1 MKKNDPRRGILIALV
16 CVFTLLLVGELAL
29 VCLFRGESAPEAMTV
44 PSNTVTREQAR
55 GGDFTPGD
63 FTPSAGEG
71 FTPPQGSDR
80 TGGVP
85 FPEGGDRMGDAAFP
99 EHGDR
104 AGDFAFP
111 EQPEDIAAMPASA
124 PSGILGTL
132 RRAWLPI
139 VTLCAAGIGVCL
151 FLLVRLKKK
160 KPEAPH
166 KSDMPELETELENEV
181 RPRKSSAASWVT
193 AIALLLTLALI
204 LSSLPSGSTNGDTVV
219 NTQVLSA
226 QAETTAISTVLSGA
240 GTLSGADGIGAEIPD
255 SVSVESY
262 HVKNGDLVAAGDILA
277 SVSQVQ
283 TASAIAELQSVLE
296 ELDKDLNEQRSKTA
310 DTAVNA
316 SASGRVKAIF
326 VQEGDSVED
335 VMYDRGALMLLSLDG
350 LMAVDI
356 PAGDLK
362 AGDSVTVTLSDGTD
376 QPGRISQILDGTAT
390 VTTADDT
397 APCDD
402 SVSVTDGEGN
412 TLGTGKLYIHSQ
424 LKVTG
429 FSGTVSRVQA
439 ALNRKVTAGTGLITL
454 KDTGPTFE
462 YYRLLARRQE
472 LEEIMLDLTKL
483 SRDGFLRAEQA
494 GQVSGIPEDGDFVPL
509 ASSGEEFTA
518 SNLTDSEPVRL
529 VLLSDVQG
537 GGQGEQK
544 PDGSQDPPAGAVTYA
559 ASVSAVSGSVMILN
573 ITTDPVDLTAMDA
586 QSALAQFPTQPIPYT
601 YNETT
606 PITDSD
612 GNSLMVSDLAE
623 GDVLVITVSMDAG
636 GNISINAIQRVFS
649 SQPEKPTDPSQGG
662 NNQGGSGQL
671 PGGITI
677 PGDIT
682 VPNGVTIPDRNSLSG
697 GFSGIMSG
705 GNTGKSSQEA
715 YDTYSTGTT
724 RVLTITPQEEMTIS
738 IQVDELDIL
747 SLRTGLGAQITL
759 DALEGQSFA
768 GTVTSIAREGE
779 NEGGNTKF
787 AVEVTLPKEDAMLPG
802 MNASVKIVTAVSDP
816 VQTLPASAL
825 VETGGRTCVYLG
837 YDEKKDQLT
846 DLTEV
851 QTGLSDGDR
860 VQILSGLPEGGT
872 VYYRYADTVV
882 YSFTNG

>member
-1 MKKNDPRRGILIALV
+1 MKKIDPRRGILIALV

-29 VCLFRGESAPEAMTV
+29 VCLYAGGSGPEGTAV
-44 PSNTVTREQAR
+44 QPDSVSREQAHGR
-55 GGDFTPGD
+55 DFA
-63 FTPSAGEG
+63 PSDGEG
-71 FTPPQGSDR
+71 FTPPQGGDR
-80 TGGVP
+80 TGNAG
-85 FPEGGDRMGDAAFP
+85 FPENGGQ
-99 EHGDR
+99 
-104 AGDFAFP
+104 AGDFASP
-111 EQPEDIAAMPASA
+111 EQPGDFAAMPASP

-132 RRAWLPI
+132 RGAWIPI
-139 VTLCAAGIGVCL
+139 VIMCVAADAVCL
-151 FLLVRLKKK
+151 ILLVRLKKK
-160 KPEAPH
+160 KQETPP
-166 KSDMPELETELENEV
+166 KSTMPELETEPENDV

-193 AIALLLTLALI
+193 AIAVLLTFALI
-204 LSSLPSGSTNGDTVV
+204 LSSLPSGSSDGETVV

-240 GTLSGADGIGAEIPD
+240 GTLISSDGIGAEIPD
-255 SVSVESY
+255 SVSVSCY
-262 HVKNGDLVAAGDILA
+262 HVKNGDLVEAGDILA
-277 SVSQVQ
+277 SVSQAE
-283 TASAIAELQSVLE
+283 TASAIAQLQSVLE
-296 ELDKDLNEQRSKTA
+296 ELDKDLNEQRGKTA
-310 DTAVNA
+310 DTAVDA

-326 VQEGDSVED
+326 VQAGDSAAD

-362 AGDSVTVTLSDGTD
+362 AGDSVTVTLSDGTA
-376 QPGRISQILDGTAT
+376 QPGRVSQILDGIAT

-402 SVSVTDGEGN
+402 PVSVTDGEGN

-429 FSGTVSRVQA
+429 FSGTVSRVQVT
-439 ALNRKVTAGTGLITL
+439 LNRKVTAGTRLITL

-472 LEEIMLDLTKL
+472 LEEIMLELTKL
-483 SRDGFLRAEQA
+483 NRDGFLRAEQA
-494 GQVSGIPEDGDFVPL
+494 GQVSGIPEGEDYVPL
-509 ASSGEEFTA
+509 AASCEEWTG
-518 SNLTDSEPVRL
+518 SNLTASEPVRL

-537 GGQGEQK
+537 EEPPVNPGD
-544 PDGSQDPPAGAVTYA
+544 PQDPSAGAVTYA
-559 ASVSAVSGSVMILN
+559 ASVSVISGSAMILN
-573 ITTDPVDLTAMDA
+573 ITTEPVDLTAMDA
-586 QSALAQFPTQPIPYT
+586 QSALALLPTQPIPYT
-601 YNETT
+601 HNETT
-606 PITDSD
+606 PITDAD
-612 GNSLMVSDLAE
+612 GNSLMVSDLAA
-623 GDVLVITVSMDAG
+623 GDVLVITVSMDAD
-636 GNISINAIQRVFS
+636 GNISIDAIRRVVS
-649 SQPEKPTDPSQGG
+649 AKPEKPTDPSQGG
-662 NNQGGSGQL
+662 GGQGGSGQL

-677 PGDIT
+677 PD
-682 VPNGVTIPDRNSLSG
+682 GVAIPDRNSPAG

-705 GNTGKSSQEA
+705 GSTGKSSQEV

-747 SLRTGLGAQITL
+747 SLRTGLGAQVTL

-779 NEGGNTKF
+779 NAGGNTKF
-787 AVEVTLPKEDAMLPG
+787 AVEVTLPKEESMLPG

-816 VQTLPASAL
+816 VQTLPANAL

-860 VQILSGLPEGGT
+860 VQILSGLPEGCT

>member
-1 MKKNDPRRGILIALV
+1 MKKIDPRRGILIALV

-29 VCLFRGESAPEAMTV
+29 VCLYTGESSQGAMAV
-44 PSNTVTREQAR
+44 PTDTVTREQAR
-55 GGDFTPGD
+55 GRDFA
-63 FTPSAGEG
+63 PSDAEG
-71 FTPPQGSDR
+71 FTPPQGGDR
-80 TGGVP
+80 TG
-85 FPEGGDRMGDAAFP
+85 
-99 EHGDR
+99 
-104 AGDFAFP
+104 DFAPP
-111 EQPEDIAAMPASA
+111 ERPEDFSPMTESTQG
-124 PSGILGTL
+124 GIPGTL
-132 RRAWLPI
+132 RGAWLPV
-139 VTLCAAGIGVCL
+139 VTLCVAADAVCL
-151 FLLVRLKKK
+151 ILLVRLKKK
-160 KPEAPH
+160 KPDTRP
-166 KSDMPELETELENEV
+166 KSTMPELETEDDV
-181 RPRKSSAASWVT
+181 RPRKSRAASWVT
-193 AIALLLTLALI
+193 AVAVLLTLALI
-204 LSSLPSGSTNGDTVV
+204 LSSLPSGSTDGDTVV

-226 QAETTAISTVLSGA
+226 QAETAAISTVLSGA
-240 GTLSGADGIGAEIPD
+240 GTLTSSDGTGAEIPN
-255 SVSVESY
+255 SVSVSCY
-262 HVKNGDLVAAGDILA
+262 HAKNGDLVETGDILA
-277 SVSQVQ
+277 SVSQAE

-296 ELDKDLNEQRSKTA
+296 ELNKDLNEQRSKTA

-326 VQEGDSVED
+326 VQEGDSAAD

-362 AGDSVTVTLSDGTD
+362 AGDSVTVTLSDGTT

-402 SVSVTDGEGN
+402 PVSVADSEGK

-429 FSGTVSRVQA
+429 FSGTVYRVQVT
-439 ALNRKVTAGTGLITL
+439 LNRKVTAGTRLITL

-472 LEEIMLDLTKL
+472 LEEIMLELTKL

-509 ASSGEEFTA
+509 ASSGEELTGSSLTA
-518 SNLTDSEPVRL
+518 SEPVRL

-537 GGQGEQK
+537 GGQEGEQ
-544 PDGSQDPPAGAVTYA
+544 PPVNPSEPQEPPAGAVTYA
-559 ASVSAVSGSVMILN
+559 ASVSAISGSAMILN
-573 ITTDPVDLTAMDA
+573 ITTQPVDLTDMDA
-586 QSALAQFPTQPIPYT
+586 QSALAMFPTQAISYT
-601 YNETT
+601 HDGVT
-606 PITDSD
+606 PITDTD
-612 GNSLMVSDLAE
+612 GSSLTASDLAA
-623 GDVLVITVSMDAG
+623 GDVLVITVSGDTG
-636 GNISINAIQRVFS
+636 GNFSIGSIRRVFS
-649 SQPEKPTDPSQGG
+649 AQSEKPTDPSQGG
-662 NNQGGSGQL
+662 DNQGGSGKLPDGTTIPGGISL
-671 PGGITI
+671 PGGF
-677 PGDIT
+677 G
-682 VPNGVTIPDRNSLSG
+682 GSG
-697 GFSGIMSG
+697 TG
-705 GNTGKSSQEA
+705 GSGKSSQKS

-768 GTVTSIAREGE
+768 GIVTSIAREGE
-779 NEGGNTKF
+779 NAGGNTKF
-787 AVEVTLPKEDAMLPG
+787 AVEVTLPKEDSMLPG

-851 QTGLSDGDR
+851 QTGLSDGER

>member
-1 MKKNDPRRGILIALV
+1 MKKIDPRRGILIALV

-29 VCLFRGESAPEAMTV
+29 VCLYTGESSQGVMAAPADTV
-44 PSNTVTREQAR
+44 SREQAR
-55 GGDFTPGD
+55 GRDFA
-63 FTPSAGEG
+63 PSDAEG
-71 FTPPQGSDR
+71 FTPPQGGDR
-80 TGGVP
+80 TG
-85 FPEGGDRMGDAAFP
+85 
-99 EHGDR
+99 
-104 AGDFAFP
+104 DFAPP
-111 EQPEDIAAMPASA
+111 ERPEDFSPMTESTQD
-124 PSGILGTL
+124 GIPGTL
-132 RRAWLPI
+132 RGAWLPVVI
-139 VTLCAAGIGVCL
+139 LCVAADAVCL
-151 FLLVRLKKK
+151 ILLVRLKKK
-160 KPEAPH
+160 KPDTRP
-166 KSDMPELETELENEV
+166 KSTMPELETEDDV
-181 RPRKSSAASWVT
+181 RPRKSRAASWVT
-193 AIALLLTLALI
+193 AVAVLLTLALI
-204 LSSLPSGSTNGDTVV
+204 LSSLPSGSTDGDTMV

-226 QAETTAISTVLSGA
+226 QAETAAISTVLSGA
-240 GTLSGADGIGAEIPD
+240 GTLTSSDGTGAEIPN
-255 SVSVESY
+255 SVSVSCY
-262 HVKNGDLVAAGDILA
+262 HAKNGDLVETGDILA
-277 SVSQVQ
+277 SVSQAE

-296 ELDKDLNEQRSKTA
+296 ELDKDLNEQRGKTA
-310 DTAVNA
+310 DTAVTA

-326 VQEGDSVED
+326 VQEGDSAAD

-362 AGDSVTVTLSDGTD
+362 AGDSVTVTLSDGTT

-402 SVSVTDGEGN
+402 PVSVADSEGK

-429 FSGTVSRVQA
+429 FSGTVSRVQVT
-439 ALNRKVTAGTGLITL
+439 LNRKVTAGTRLITL

-472 LEEIMLDLTKL
+472 LEEIMLELTKL

-494 GQVSGIPEDGDFVPL
+494 GRVSGIPEDGDFVPL
-509 ASSGEEFTA
+509 ASSGEELTGSSLTA
-518 SNLTDSEPVRL
+518 SEPVRL

-537 GGQGEQK
+537 GGQEGEQ
-544 PDGSQDPPAGAVTYA
+544 PPVNPGGSQDPPVGTVTYA
-559 ASVSAVSGSVMILN
+559 ASVSAISGSAMILN
-573 ITTDPVDLTAMDA
+573 ITTQPVDLTDMDA
-586 QSALAQFPTQPIPYT
+586 QSALAMFPTQAISYT
-601 YNETT
+601 HDGVT
-606 PITDSD
+606 PITDTD
-612 GNSLMVSDLAE
+612 GSSLTASDLAA
-623 GDVLVITVSMDAG
+623 GDVLVITVSGDAG
-636 GNISINAIQRVFS
+636 GNFSIGSIRRVFS
-649 SQPEKPTDPSQGG
+649 AQSEKPDGPSQGRG
-662 NNQGGSGQL
+662 GQGGSGQGS
-671 PGGITI
+671 GGITI
-677 PGDIT
+677 PGGI
-682 VPNGVTIPDRNSLSG
+682 SLPG
-697 GFSGIMSG
+697 GFGGSGTG
-705 GNTGKSSQEA
+705 GSGKSSQKS

-747 SLRTGLGAQITL
+747 SLRVGLGAQITL

-768 GTVTSIAREGE
+768 GIVTSIAREGE
-779 NEGGNTKF
+779 NAGGNTKF
-787 AVEVTLPKEDAMLPG
+787 AVEVTLPKEDSMLPG

-851 QTGLSDGDR
+851 QTGLSDGER

>member
-1 MKKNDPRRGILIALV
+1 MKKIDPRRGILIALV

-29 VCLFRGESAPEAMTV
+29 VCLYTGESSQGAMAAPADTV
-44 PSNTVTREQAR
+44 SREQAR
-55 GGDFTPGD
+55 RRDFA
-63 FTPSAGEG
+63 PSDAEG
-71 FTPPQGSDR
+71 FTPPQGGDR
-80 TGGVP
+80 TG
-85 FPEGGDRMGDAAFP
+85 
-99 EHGDR
+99 
-104 AGDFAFP
+104 DFAPP
-111 EQPEDIAAMPASA
+111 ERPEDFPPMTESTQD
-124 PSGILGTL
+124 GIPGTL
-132 RRAWLPI
+132 RGAWLPV
-139 VTLCAAGIGVCL
+139 VTLCVAADAVCL
-151 FLLVRLKKK
+151 ILLVRLKKK
-160 KPEAPH
+160 KPDTRP
-166 KSDMPELETELENEV
+166 KSTMPELETEDDV
-181 RPRKSSAASWVT
+181 RPRKSRAASWVT
-193 AIALLLTLALI
+193 AVAVLLTLALI
-204 LSSLPSGSTNGDTVV
+204 LSSLPSGSTDGDTVV

-226 QAETTAISTVLSGA
+226 QAETAAISTVLSGA
-240 GTLSGADGIGAEIPD
+240 GTLTSSDGTGAEIPN
-255 SVSVESY
+255 SVSVSCY
-262 HVKNGDLVAAGDILA
+262 HTKNGDLVETGDILA
-277 SVSQVQ
+277 SVSQAE

-296 ELDKDLNEQRSKTA
+296 ELDKDLNEQRGKTA
-310 DTAVNA
+310 DTAVTA

-326 VQEGDSVED
+326 VQEGDSAAD

-376 QPGRISQILDGTAT
+376 QPGRVSQILDGTAT

-402 SVSVTDGEGN
+402 PVSVADSEGK

-429 FSGTVSRVQA
+429 FSGTVSRVQVT
-439 ALNRKVTAGTGLITL
+439 LNRKVTAGTRLITL

-472 LEEIMLDLTKL
+472 LEEIMLELTKL

-509 ASSGEEFTA
+509 ASSGEELTGSSLTA
-518 SNLTDSEPVRL
+518 SEPVRL

-537 GGQGEQK
+537 GGQEGEQ
-544 PDGSQDPPAGAVTYA
+544 PPVNPGGAQDPPVGTVTYA
-559 ASVSAVSGSVMILN
+559 ASVSAISGSAMILN
-573 ITTDPVDLTAMDA
+573 ITTQPVDLTDMDA
-586 QSALAQFPTQPIPYT
+586 QSALAMFPTQAISYT
-601 YNETT
+601 HDGVT
-606 PITDSD
+606 PITDTD
-612 GNSLMVSDLAE
+612 GSSLTASDLAA
-623 GDVLVITVSMDAG
+623 GDVLVITVSGDAG
-636 GNISINAIQRVFS
+636 GNFSIGSIRRVFS
-649 SQPEKPTDPSQGG
+649 AQSEKPDGPSQGG
-662 NNQGGSGQL
+662 GGQGGSGQGS
-671 PGGITI
+671 GGITI
-677 PGDIT
+677 PGGI
-682 VPNGVTIPDRNSLSG
+682 SLPG
-697 GFSGIMSG
+697 GS
-705 GNTGKSSQEA
+705 GKSSQKS

-747 SLRTGLGAQITL
+747 SLRVGLGAQITL

-768 GTVTSIAREGE
+768 GIVTSIAREGE
-779 NEGGNTKF
+779 NAGGNTKF
-787 AVEVTLPKEDAMLPG
+787 AVEVTLPKEDSMLPG

-851 QTGLSDGDR
+851 QTGLSDGER

-882 YSFTNG
+882 YSFANG

>member
-1 MKKNDPRRGILIALV
+1 MKKIDPRRGILIALV

-29 VCLFRGESAPEAMTV
+29 VCLYTGESSQGAMAAPADTV
-44 PSNTVTREQAR
+44 SREQAR
-55 GGDFTPGD
+55 GRDFA
-63 FTPSAGEG
+63 PSDAEG
-71 FTPPQGSDR
+71 FTPPQGGDR
-80 TGGVP
+80 TG
-85 FPEGGDRMGDAAFP
+85 
-99 EHGDR
+99 
-104 AGDFAFP
+104 DFAPP
-111 EQPEDIAAMPASA
+111 ERPEDFPPMTESTQD
-124 PSGILGTL
+124 GIPGTL
-132 RRAWLPI
+132 RGAWLPV
-139 VTLCAAGIGVCL
+139 VTLCVAADAVCL
-151 FLLVRLKKK
+151 ILLVRLKKK
-160 KPEAPH
+160 KPDTRP
-166 KSDMPELETELENEV
+166 KSTMPELETEDDV
-181 RPRKSSAASWVT
+181 RPRKSRAASWVT
-193 AIALLLTLALI
+193 AVAVLLTLALI
-204 LSSLPSGSTNGDTVV
+204 LSSLPSGSTDGDTVV

-226 QAETTAISTVLSGA
+226 QAETAAISTVLSGA
-240 GTLSGADGIGAEIPD
+240 GTLTSSDGTGAEIPN
-255 SVSVESY
+255 SVSVSCY
-262 HVKNGDLVAAGDILA
+262 HTKNGDLVETGDILA
-277 SVSQVQ
+277 SVSQAE

-296 ELDKDLNEQRSKTA
+296 ELDKDLNEQRGKTA
-310 DTAVNA
+310 DTAVTA

-326 VQEGDSVED
+326 VQEGDSAAD

-376 QPGRISQILDGTAT
+376 QPGRVSQILDGTAT

-402 SVSVTDGEGN
+402 PVSVADSEGK

-429 FSGTVSRVQA
+429 FSGTVSRVQVT
-439 ALNRKVTAGTGLITL
+439 LNRKVTAGTRLITL

-472 LEEIMLDLTKL
+472 LEEIMLELTKL

-509 ASSGEEFTA
+509 ASSGEELTGSSLTA
-518 SNLTDSEPVRL
+518 SEPVRL

-537 GGQGEQK
+537 GGQEGEQ
-544 PDGSQDPPAGAVTYA
+544 PPVNPGGAQDPPVGTVTYA
-559 ASVSAVSGSVMILN
+559 ASVSAISGSAMILN
-573 ITTDPVDLTAMDA
+573 ITTQPVDLTDMDA
-586 QSALAQFPTQPIPYT
+586 QSALAMFPTQAISYT
-601 YNETT
+601 HDGVT
-606 PITDSD
+606 PITDTD
-612 GNSLMVSDLAE
+612 GSSLTASDLAA
-623 GDVLVITVSMDAG
+623 GDVLVITVSGDAG
-636 GNISINAIQRVFS
+636 GNFSIGSIRRVFS
-649 SQPEKPTDPSQGG
+649 AQSEKPDGPSQGG
-662 NNQGGSGQL
+662 GGQGGSGQGS
-671 PGGITI
+671 GGITI
-677 PGDIT
+677 PGGI
-682 VPNGVTIPDRNSLSG
+682 SLPG
-697 GFSGIMSG
+697 GS
-705 GNTGKSSQEA
+705 GKSSQKS

-747 SLRTGLGAQITL
+747 SLRVGLGAQITL

-768 GTVTSIAREGE
+768 GIVTSIAREGE
-779 NEGGNTKF
+779 NAGGNTKF
-787 AVEVTLPKEDAMLPG
+787 AVEVTLPKEDSMLPG

-851 QTGLSDGDR
+851 QTGLSDGER

-882 YSFTNG
+882 YSFANG

>member
-1 MKKNDPRRGILIALV
+1 MKKIDPRRGILIALI

-29 VCLFRGESAPEAMTV
+29 VCLYTGESSQGAMAAPADTV
-44 PSNTVTREQAR
+44 SREQAR
-55 GGDFTPGD
+55 GRDFE
-63 FTPSAGEG
+63 PSDAEG
-71 FTPPQGSDR
+71 FTPPQGGDR
-80 TGGVP
+80 TG
-85 FPEGGDRMGDAAFP
+85 
-99 EHGDR
+99 
-104 AGDFAFP
+104 DFAPP
-111 EQPEDIAAMPASA
+111 ERPEDFSPMTESTQD
-124 PSGILGTL
+124 GIPGTL
-132 RRAWLPI
+132 RGAWLPV
-139 VTLCAAGIGVCL
+139 VTLCVAADAVCL
-151 FLLVRLKKK
+151 ILLVRLKKK
-160 KPEAPH
+160 KPDTRP
-166 KSDMPELETELENEV
+166 KSTMPELETEDDV
-181 RPRKSSAASWVT
+181 RPRKSRAASWVT
-193 AIALLLTLALI
+193 AVAVLLTLALI
-204 LSSLPSGSTNGDTVV
+204 LSSLPSGSTDGDTVV

-226 QAETTAISTVLSGA
+226 QAETAAISTVLSGA
-240 GTLSGADGIGAEIPD
+240 GTLTSSDGTGAEIPN
-255 SVSVESY
+255 SVSVSCY
-262 HVKNGDLVAAGDILA
+262 HAKNGDLVETGDILA
-277 SVSQVQ
+277 SVSQAE

-296 ELDKDLNEQRSKTA
+296 ELDKDLNEQRGKTA
-310 DTAVNA
+310 DTAVTA

-326 VQEGDSVED
+326 VQEGDSAAD

-362 AGDSVTVTLSDGTD
+362 AGDSVTVTLSDGTT

-402 SVSVTDGEGN
+402 PASVADSEGK

-429 FSGTVSRVQA
+429 FSGTVSRVQVT
-439 ALNRKVTAGTGLITL
+439 LNRKVTAGTRLITL

-483 SRDGFLRAEQA
+483 NQDGFLRAEQA

-509 ASSGEEFTA
+509 ASSGEELTGSSLTA
-518 SNLTDSEPVRL
+518 SEPVRL

-537 GGQGEQK
+537 GGQEGEQ
-544 PDGSQDPPAGAVTYA
+544 PPVNPGGSQDPPVGTVTYA
-559 ASVSAVSGSVMILN
+559 ASVSAISGSAMILN
-573 ITTDPVDLTAMDA
+573 ITTQPVDLTDMDA
-586 QSALAQFPTQPIPYT
+586 QSALAMFPTQAISYT
-601 YNETT
+601 HDGTT
-606 PITDSD
+606 PITDTD
-612 GNSLMVSDLAE
+612 GSSLTASDLAA
-623 GDVLVITVSMDAG
+623 GDVLVITVSGDAG
-636 GNISINAIQRVFS
+636 GNFSIGSIRRVFS
-649 SQPEKPTDPSQGG
+649 AQSEKPDGPSQGG
-662 NNQGGSGQL
+662 EGQGGSGQGS
-671 PGGITI
+671 GGITI
-677 PGDIT
+677 PGGI
-682 VPNGVTIPDRNSLSG
+682 SLPG
-697 GFSGIMSG
+697 GFGGSGTG
-705 GNTGKSSQEA
+705 GSGKSSQKS

-768 GTVTSIAREGE
+768 GIVTSIAREGE
-779 NEGGNTKF
+779 NAGGNTKF
-787 AVEVTLPKEDAMLPG
+787 AVEVTLPKEDSMLPG

-851 QTGLSDGDR
+851 QTGLSDGER

>member
-29 VCLFRGESAPEAMTV
+29 VCLYTGESSQGAMTV
-44 PSNTVTREQAR
+44 SADAVTREQAR
-55 GGDFTPGD
+55 GGD
-63 FTPSAGEG
+63 
-71 FTPPQGSDR
+71 
-80 TGGVP
+80 
-85 FPEGGDRMGDAAFP
+85 
-99 EHGDR
+99 R
-104 AGDFAFP
+104 AGDFGFP
-111 EQPEDIAAMPASA
+111 EQPEDFSPMTESTQ
-124 PSGILGTL
+124 SGILGTL

-139 VTLCAAGIGVCL
+139 VLVCVAADAVCL
-151 FLLVRLKKK
+151 ILLARLKKK
-160 KPEAPH
+160 KPEAPP
-166 KSDMPELETELENEV
+166 KSTMPELETEPENDL
-181 RPRKSSAASWVT
+181 RPRKNSAASWVT
-193 AIALLLTLALI
+193 AVAVLLTFALI
-204 LSSLPSGSTNGDTVV
+204 LSSLPSGSTDGETVV

-240 GTLSGADGIGAEIPD
+240 GTLTSADGIGAEIPD
-255 SVSVESY
+255 SVSVSCY
-262 HVKNGDLVAAGDILA
+262 HVKNGSIVEAGDILA
-277 SVSQVQ
+277 SVSQAE

-296 ELDKDLNEQRSKTA
+296 ELDKDLNEQRGKTA
-310 DTAVNA
+310 DTAVTA

-326 VQEGDSVED
+326 VQEGDSAAD

-362 AGDSVTVTLSDGTD
+362 AGDSVTVTLSDGTE
-376 QPGRISQILDGTAT
+376 QAGRVSQILDGTAT

-402 SVSVTDGEGN
+402 PVSVTDGEGN

-429 FSGTVSRVQA
+429 FSGTVSRVQV
-439 ALNRKVTAGTGLITL
+439 ALNRKVTAGTSLITL

-462 YYRLLARRQE
+462 YYRLLARRQK

-494 GQVSGIPEDGDFVPL
+494 GQVSGIPENGDFVPL
-509 ASSGEEFTA
+509 ASSGEEMTA
-518 SNLTDSEPVRL
+518 SNLTASEPVRL

-537 GGQGEQK
+537 GGQEREQPPVN
-544 PDGSQDPPAGAVTYA
+544 PDGPQEPPAGAVTYA
-559 ASVSAVSGSVMILN
+559 ASVSAISGSAMILN
-573 ITTDPVDLTAMDA
+573 ITSEPVDLTVMDA
-586 QSALAQFPTQPIPYT
+586 QSALAQLPTQAISYT
-601 YNETT
+601 HDGVT
-606 PITDSD
+606 PITDTD
-612 GNSLMVSDLAE
+612 GSSLTASDLAA

-662 NNQGGSGQL
+662 GSQGGSGQL

-677 PGDIT
+677 PGGI
-682 VPNGVTIPDRNSLSG
+682 SLPG
-697 GFSGIMSG
+697 GLGGSMSG
-705 GNTGKSSQEA
+705 GSSGKSSQKS

-724 RVLTITPQEEMTIS
+724 RVLTITPQEEITIS

-779 NEGGNTKF
+779 NAGGNTKF
-787 AVEVTLPKEDAMLPG
+787 AVEVTLPKEDSMLPG

-825 VETGGRTCVYLG
+825 VEVGGRTCVYLG
-837 YDEKKDQLT
+837 YDGKKDQLT

-882 YSFTNG
+882 YSFTKG

>member
-1 MKKNDPRRGILIALV
+1 MKKIDPRRGILIALV

-29 VCLFRGESAPEAMTV
+29 VCLYTGESSQGAMAAPADTV
-44 PSNTVTREQAR
+44 SREQAR
-55 GGDFTPGD
+55 GRDFA
-63 FTPSAGEG
+63 PSDAEG
-71 FTPPQGSDR
+71 FTPPQGGDR
-80 TGGVP
+80 TG
-85 FPEGGDRMGDAAFP
+85 
-99 EHGDR
+99 
-104 AGDFAFP
+104 DFAPP
-111 EQPEDIAAMPASA
+111 ERPEDFSPMTESTQD
-124 PSGILGTL
+124 GIPGTL
-132 RRAWLPI
+132 RGAWLPV
-139 VTLCAAGIGVCL
+139 VTLCVAADAVCL
-151 FLLVRLKKK
+151 ILLIRLKKK
-160 KPEAPH
+160 KPDTRP
-166 KSDMPELETELENEV
+166 KSTMPELETEDDV
-181 RPRKSSAASWVT
+181 RPRKSRAASWVT
-193 AIALLLTLALI
+193 AVAVLLTLALI
-204 LSSLPSGSTNGDTVV
+204 LSSLPSGSTDGDTVV

-226 QAETTAISTVLSGA
+226 QAETAAISTVLSGA
-240 GTLSGADGIGAEIPD
+240 GTLTSSDGTGAEIPN
-255 SVSVESY
+255 SVSVSCY
-262 HVKNGDLVAAGDILA
+262 HVKNGDLVETGDILA
-277 SVSQVQ
+277 SVSQAE

-296 ELDKDLNEQRSKTA
+296 ELDKDLNEQRGKTA
-310 DTAVNA
+310 DTAVTA

-326 VQEGDSVED
+326 VQEGDSAAD

-362 AGDSVTVTLSDGTD
+362 AGDSVTVTLSDGTT

-402 SVSVTDGEGN
+402 PVSVADSEGK

-429 FSGTVSRVQA
+429 FSGTVSRVQVT
-439 ALNRKVTAGTGLITL
+439 LNRKVTAGTRLITL

-472 LEEIMLDLTKL
+472 LEEIMLELTKL

-509 ASSGEEFTA
+509 ASSGEELTGSSLTA
-518 SNLTDSEPVRL
+518 SEPVRL

-537 GGQGEQK
+537 GGQEGEQ
-544 PDGSQDPPAGAVTYA
+544 PPVNPSEPQEPPAGAVTYA
-559 ASVSAVSGSVMILN
+559 ASVSAISGSAMILN
-573 ITTDPVDLTAMDA
+573 ITTQPVDLTDMDA
-586 QSALAQFPTQPIPYT
+586 QSALAMFPTQAISYT
-601 YNETT
+601 HDGVT
-606 PITDSD
+606 PITDTD
-612 GNSLMVSDLAE
+612 GSSLTASDLAA
-623 GDVLVITVSMDAG
+623 GDVLVITVSGDTG
-636 GNISINAIQRVFS
+636 GNFSIGSIRRVFS
-649 SQPEKPTDPSQGG
+649 AQSEKPDGPSQGG
-662 NNQGGSGQL
+662 GGQGGSGQ
-671 PGGITI
+671 GSSGITI
-677 PGDIT
+677 PGGI
-682 VPNGVTIPDRNSLSG
+682 SLPG
-697 GFSGIMSG
+697 GFGGSGTG
-705 GNTGKSSQEA
+705 GSGKSSQKS

-747 SLRTGLGAQITL
+747 SLRVGLGAQITL

-787 AVEVTLPKEDAMLPG
+787 AVEITLPKEESMLPG

-851 QTGLSDGDR
+851 QTGLSDGER

>member
-1 MKKNDPRRGILIALV
+1 MKKIDPRRGILIALV

-29 VCLFRGESAPEAMTV
+29 VCLYTGESSQGAMAAPADTV
-44 PSNTVTREQAR
+44 SREQAR
-55 GGDFTPGD
+55 GRDFA
-63 FTPSAGEG
+63 PSDAEG
-71 FTPPQGSDR
+71 FTPPQGGDR
-80 TGGVP
+80 TG
-85 FPEGGDRMGDAAFP
+85 
-99 EHGDR
+99 
-104 AGDFAFP
+104 DFAPP
-111 EQPEDIAAMPASA
+111 ERPEDFSPMTESTQD
-124 PSGILGTL
+124 GIPGTL
-132 RRAWLPI
+132 WGAWLPV
-139 VTLCAAGIGVCL
+139 VTLCVAADAVCL
-151 FLLVRLKKK
+151 ILLVRLKKK
-160 KPEAPH
+160 KPDTRP
-166 KSDMPELETELENEV
+166 KSTMPELETEDDV
-181 RPRKSSAASWVT
+181 RPRKSRAASWVT
-193 AIALLLTLALI
+193 AVAVLLTLALI
-204 LSSLPSGSTNGDTVV
+204 LSSLPSGSTDGDTVV

-226 QAETTAISTVLSGA
+226 QAETAAISTVLSGA
-240 GTLSGADGIGAEIPD
+240 GTLTSSDGTGAEIPN
-255 SVSVESY
+255 SVSVSCY
-262 HVKNGDLVAAGDILA
+262 HAKNGDLVETGDILA
-277 SVSQVQ
+277 SVSQAE

-296 ELDKDLNEQRSKTA
+296 ELDKDLNEQRGKTA
-310 DTAVNA
+310 DTAVTA

-326 VQEGDSVED
+326 VQEGDSAAD

-362 AGDSVTVTLSDGTD
+362 AGDSVTVTLSDGTT

-402 SVSVTDGEGN
+402 PVSVADSEGK

-429 FSGTVSRVQA
+429 FSGTVSRVQVT
-439 ALNRKVTAGTGLITL
+439 LNRKVTAGTRLITL

-472 LEEIMLDLTKL
+472 LEEIMLELTKL

-509 ASSGEEFTA
+509 ASSGEELTGSSLTA
-518 SNLTDSEPVRL
+518 SEPVHL

-537 GGQGEQK
+537 GGQEGEQ
-544 PDGSQDPPAGAVTYA
+544 PPVNPGGSQDPPVGTVTYA
-559 ASVSAVSGSVMILN
+559 ASVSAISGSAMILN
-573 ITTDPVDLTAMDA
+573 ITTQPVDLTDMDA
-586 QSALAQFPTQPIPYT
+586 QSALAMFPTQAISYT
-601 YNETT
+601 HDGST
-606 PITDSD
+606 PITDTD
-612 GNSLMVSDLAE
+612 GSSLTASDLAA
-623 GDVLVITVSMDAG
+623 GDVLVITVSGDTG
-636 GNISINAIQRVFS
+636 GNFSIGSIRRVFS
-649 SQPEKPTDPSQGG
+649 AQSEKPDGPSQGG
-662 NNQGGSGQL
+662 GGQGGSGQGS
-671 PGGITI
+671 GGITI
-677 PGDIT
+677 PGGI
-682 VPNGVTIPDRNSLSG
+682 SLPG
-697 GFSGIMSG
+697 GFGGSGTG
-705 GNTGKSSQEA
+705 GSGKSSQKS

-747 SLRTGLGAQITL
+747 SLRVGLGAQITL

-779 NEGGNTKF
+779 NAGGNTKF
-787 AVEVTLPKEDAMLPG
+787 AVEITLPREEAMLPG

-816 VQTLPASAL
+816 VPTLPASAL
-825 VETGGRTCVYLG
+825 VEDGGHTFVYLG
-837 YDEKKDQLT
+837 YDEKKDTLT
-846 DLTEV
+846 DLTEIE
-851 QTGLSDGDR
+851 TGLSDGDR

>member
-1 MKKNDPRRGILIALV
+1 MKKIDPRRGILIALV
-16 CVFTLLLVGELAL
+16 CVFPLLLVGELAL
-29 VCLFRGESAPEAMTV
+29 VCLYTGESSQGAMVAPADTV
-44 PSNTVTREQAR
+44 SREQAR
-55 GGDFTPGD
+55 GRDFA
-63 FTPSAGEG
+63 PSDAEG
-71 FTPPQGSDR
+71 FTPPQGGDR
-80 TGGVP
+80 TG
-85 FPEGGDRMGDAAFP
+85 
-99 EHGDR
+99 
-104 AGDFAFP
+104 DFAPP
-111 EQPEDIAAMPASA
+111 ERPEDFSPMTESTQD
-124 PSGILGTL
+124 GIPGTL
-132 RRAWLPI
+132 RGAWLPV
-139 VTLCAAGIGVCL
+139 VTLCVAADAVCL
-151 FLLVRLKKK
+151 ILLVRLKKK
-160 KPEAPH
+160 KPDTRP
-166 KSDMPELETELENEV
+166 KSTMPELETEDDV
-181 RPRKSSAASWVT
+181 RPRKSRAASWVT
-193 AIALLLTLALI
+193 AVAVLLTLALI
-204 LSSLPSGSTNGDTVV
+204 LSSLPSGSTDGDTVV

-226 QAETTAISTVLSGA
+226 QAETAAISTVLSGA
-240 GTLSGADGIGAEIPD
+240 GTLTSSDGTGAEIPN
-255 SVSVESY
+255 SVSVSCY
-262 HVKNGDLVAAGDILA
+262 HAKNGDLVETGDILA
-277 SVSQVQ
+277 SVSQAE

-296 ELDKDLNEQRSKTA
+296 ELDKDLNEQRGKTA
-310 DTAVNA
+310 DTAVTA

-326 VQEGDSVED
+326 VQEGDSAAD

-362 AGDSVTVTLSDGTD
+362 AGDSVTVTLSDGTT

-402 SVSVTDGEGN
+402 PVSVADSEGK

-429 FSGTVSRVQA
+429 FSGTVSRVQVT
-439 ALNRKVTAGTGLITL
+439 LNRKVTAGTRLITL

-472 LEEIMLDLTKL
+472 LEEIMLELTKL

-509 ASSGEEFTA
+509 ASSGEELTGSSLTA
-518 SNLTDSEPVRL
+518 SEPVRL

-537 GGQGEQK
+537 GGQEGEQ
-544 PDGSQDPPAGAVTYA
+544 PPVNPGGSQDPPVGTVTYA
-559 ASVSAVSGSVMILN
+559 ASVSAISGSAMILN
-573 ITTDPVDLTAMDA
+573 ITTQPVDLTDMDA
-586 QSALAQFPTQPIPYT
+586 QSALAMFPTQAISYT
-601 YNETT
+601 HDGVT
-606 PITDSD
+606 PITDTD
-612 GNSLMVSDLAE
+612 GSSLTASDLAA
-623 GDVLVITVSMDAG
+623 GDVLVITVSGDAG
-636 GNISINAIQRVFS
+636 GNFSIGSIRRVFS
-649 SQPEKPTDPSQGG
+649 AQPEKPDGPSQGG
-662 NNQGGSGQL
+662 GGQGGSGQGS
-671 PGGITI
+671 GGITI
-677 PGDIT
+677 PGGI
-682 VPNGVTIPDRNSLSG
+682 SLPG
-697 GFSGIMSG
+697 GFGGSGTG
-705 GNTGKSSQEA
+705 GSGKSSQKS

-779 NEGGNTKF
+779 NAGGNTKF
-787 AVEVTLPKEDAMLPG
+787 AVEITLPKEESMLPG

-851 QTGLSDGDR
+851 QTGLSDGER

>member
-1 MKKNDPRRGILIALV
+1 MKKIDPRRGILIALV

-29 VCLFRGESAPEAMTV
+29 VCLYTGESSQGVMAAPADTV
-44 PSNTVTREQAR
+44 SREQAR
-55 GGDFTPGD
+55 GRDFA
-63 FTPSAGEG
+63 PSDAEG
-71 FTPPQGSDR
+71 FTPPQGGDR
-80 TGGVP
+80 TG
-85 FPEGGDRMGDAAFP
+85 
-99 EHGDR
+99 
-104 AGDFAFP
+104 DFAPP
-111 EQPEDIAAMPASA
+111 ERPEDFSPMTESTQD
-124 PSGILGTL
+124 GIPGTL
-132 RRAWLPI
+132 RGAWLPV
-139 VTLCAAGIGVCL
+139 VTLCVAADAVCL
-151 FLLVRLKKK
+151 ILLVRLKKK
-160 KPEAPH
+160 KPDTRP
-166 KSDMPELETELENEV
+166 KSTMPELETEDDV
-181 RPRKSSAASWVT
+181 RPRKSRAASWVT
-193 AIALLLTLALI
+193 AVAVLLTLALI
-204 LSSLPSGSTNGDTVV
+204 LSSLPSGSTDGDTVV

-226 QAETTAISTVLSGA
+226 QAETAAISTVLSGA
-240 GTLSGADGIGAEIPD
+240 GTLTSSDGTGAEIPN
-255 SVSVESY
+255 SVSVSCY
-262 HVKNGDLVAAGDILA
+262 HAKNGDLVETGDILA
-277 SVSQVQ
+277 SVSQAE

-296 ELDKDLNEQRSKTA
+296 ELDKDLNEQRGKTA
-310 DTAVNA
+310 DTAVTA

-326 VQEGDSVED
+326 VQEGDSAAD

-362 AGDSVTVTLSDGTD
+362 AGDSVTVTLSDGTT

-402 SVSVTDGEGN
+402 PVSVADSEGK

-429 FSGTVSRVQA
+429 FSGTVSRVQVT
-439 ALNRKVTAGTGLITL
+439 LNRKVTAGTRLITL

-472 LEEIMLDLTKL
+472 LEEIMLELTKL

-494 GQVSGIPEDGDFVPL
+494 GQVSGIPEGGDFVPL
-509 ASSGEEFTA
+509 ASSGEELTA
-518 SNLTDSEPVRL
+518 SRL
-529 VLLSDVQG
+529 VLISDVQG
-537 GGQGEQK
+537 GGQEGEQ
-544 PDGSQDPPAGAVTYA
+544 PPVNPSGSQDPPVGTVTYA
-559 ASVSAVSGSVMILN
+559 ASVSAISGSAMILN
-573 ITTDPVDLTAMDA
+573 ITTQPVDLTDMDA
-586 QSALAQFPTQPIPYT
+586 QSALAMFPTQAISYT
-601 YNETT
+601 HDGVT
-606 PITDSD
+606 PITDTD
-612 GNSLMVSDLAE
+612 GSSLTASDLAA
-623 GDVLVITVSMDAG
+623 GDVLVITVSGDAG
-636 GNISINAIQRVFS
+636 GNFSIGSIRRVFS
-649 SQPEKPTDPSQGG
+649 AQSEKPDGPSQGG
-662 NNQGGSGQL
+662 GGQGGSGQGS
-671 PGGITI
+671 GGITI
-677 PGDIT
+677 PGGI
-682 VPNGVTIPDRNSLSG
+682 SLPG
-697 GFSGIMSG
+697 GFGGSGTG
-705 GNTGKSSQEA
+705 GSGKSSQKS

-768 GTVTSIAREGE
+768 GIVTSIAREGE
-779 NEGGNTKF
+779 NAGGNTKF
-787 AVEVTLPKEDAMLPG
+787 AVEVTLPKEDSMLPG

-851 QTGLSDGDR
+851 QTGLSDGER

>member
-16 CVFTLLLVGELAL
+16 CVFTLLLVGELVL
-29 VCLFRGESAPEAMTV
+29 VCLFSGESSQGAMTV
-44 PSNTVTREQAR
+44 SADAVTREQAR
-55 GGDFTPGD
+55 GGDFAPGD
-63 FTPSAGEG
+63 FTPPAGES
-71 FTPPQGSDR
+71 FTPPQDGDR
-80 TGGVP
+80 T
-85 FPEGGDRMGDAAFP
+85 GDAAFP
-99 EHGDR
+99 GKGDR
-104 AGDFAFP
+104 TGDFAPPERQEDFP
-111 EQPEDIAAMPASA
+111 PMTESTQG
-124 PSGILGTL
+124 GILGTL
-132 RRAWLPI
+132 REAWLPI
-139 VTLCAAGIGVCL
+139 VTLCVAADAVCL
-151 FLLVRLKKK
+151 ILLVRLKKK
-160 KPEAPH
+160 KPEAPP
-166 KSDMPELETELENEV
+166 KSTMPELETEPENDL
-181 RPRKSSAASWVT
+181 RPRKNSAASWVT
-193 AIALLLTLALI
+193 AVAVLLTFALI
-204 LSSLPSGSTNGDTVV
+204 LSSLPSGSTDGETVV

-226 QAETTAISTVLSGA
+226 QAETTAISTVLSGT
-240 GTLSGADGIGAEIPD
+240 GTLTSADGTGAEIPD
-255 SVSVESY
+255 SVSVSCY
-262 HVKNGDLVAAGDILA
+262 HVKNGSIVEAGDILA
-277 SVSQVQ
+277 SVSQAE

-310 DTAVNA
+310 DTAVTA

-326 VQEGDSVED
+326 VQEGDSAAD

-362 AGDSVTVTLSDGTD
+362 AGDSVTVTLSDGTE
-376 QPGRISQILDGTAT
+376 QAGRVSQILDGTAT

-402 SVSVTDGEGN
+402 PVSVTDGEGN

-429 FSGTVSRVQA
+429 FSGTVSRVQV
-439 ALNRKVTAGTGLITL
+439 ALNRKVTAGTSLITL

-494 GQVSGIPEDGDFVPL
+494 GQVSGIPEGEDYVPL
-509 ASSGEEFTA
+509 TA
-518 SNLTDSEPVRL
+518 SCEEWTATNLTASEPVRL

-537 GGQGEQK
+537 GGQEGEQPPVN
-544 PDGSQDPPAGAVTYA
+544 PDGPQEPPAGAVTYA
-559 ASVSAVSGSVMILN
+559 ASVSAISGSAMILN
-573 ITTDPVDLTAMDA
+573 ITSEPVDLTVMDA
-586 QSALAQFPTQPIPYT
+586 QSALAQLPTQAISYT
-601 YNETT
+601 HDGVT
-606 PITDSD
+606 PIADTD
-612 GNSLMVSDLAE
+612 GNSLTASDLAA

-662 NNQGGSGQL
+662 GSQGGSGQL

-677 PGDIT
+677 PGGI
-682 VPNGVTIPDRNSLSG
+682 SLPG
-697 GFSGIMSG
+697 GLGGSMSG
-705 GNTGKSSQEA
+705 GSSGKSSQKS

-747 SLRTGLGAQITL
+747 SLRTGLGAQIKL

-779 NEGGNTKF
+779 NAGGNTKF
-787 AVEVTLPKEDAMLPG
+787 AVEVTLPKEDSMLPG

-837 YDEKKDQLT
+837 YDGKKDQLT

-882 YSFTNG
+882 YSFTKG

>member
-1 MKKNDPRRGILIALV
+1 MKKIDPRRGILIALV

-29 VCLFRGESAPEAMTV
+29 VCLYTGESSQGAMAAPADTV
-44 PSNTVTREQAR
+44 SREQAR
-55 GGDFTPGD
+55 GRDFA
-63 FTPSAGEG
+63 PSDAEG
-71 FTPPQGSDR
+71 FTPPQGGDR
-80 TGGVP
+80 TG
-85 FPEGGDRMGDAAFP
+85 
-99 EHGDR
+99 
-104 AGDFAFP
+104 DFAPP
-111 EQPEDIAAMPASA
+111 ERPEDFSPMTESTQG
-124 PSGILGTL
+124 GIPGTL
-132 RRAWLPI
+132 RGAWLPV
-139 VTLCAAGIGVCL
+139 VTLCVAADAVCL
-151 FLLVRLKKK
+151 ILLVRLKKK
-160 KPEAPH
+160 KPDTRP
-166 KSDMPELETELENEV
+166 KSTMPELETEDDV
-181 RPRKSSAASWVT
+181 RPRKSRAASWVT
-193 AIALLLTLALI
+193 AVAVLLTLALI
-204 LSSLPSGSTNGDTVV
+204 LSSLPSGSTDGDTVV

-226 QAETTAISTVLSGA
+226 QAETAAISTVLSGA
-240 GTLSGADGIGAEIPD
+240 GTLTSSDGTGAEIPN
-255 SVSVESY
+255 SVSVSCY
-262 HVKNGDLVAAGDILA
+262 HAKNGDLVETGDILA
-277 SVSQVQ
+277 SVSQAE

-296 ELDKDLNEQRSKTA
+296 ELDKDLNEQRGKTA
-310 DTAVNA
+310 DTAVTA

-326 VQEGDSVED
+326 VQEGDSAAD

-362 AGDSVTVTLSDGTD
+362 AGDSVTVTLSDGTT

-397 APCDD
+397 TPCGDP
-402 SVSVTDGEGN
+402 VSVADSEGK

-429 FSGTVSRVQA
+429 FSGTVSRVQVT
-439 ALNRKVTAGTGLITL
+439 LNRKVTAGTRLITL

-472 LEEIMLDLTKL
+472 LEEIMLELTKL
-483 SRDGFLRAEQA
+483 SRDGFLRAKQA

-509 ASSGEEFTA
+509 ASSGEELTGSSLTA
-518 SNLTDSEPVRL
+518 SEPVRL

-537 GGQGEQK
+537 GGQEGEQ
-544 PDGSQDPPAGAVTYA
+544 PPVNPGGSQDPPVGTVTYA
-559 ASVSAVSGSVMILN
+559 ASVSAISGSAMILN
-573 ITTDPVDLTAMDA
+573 ITTQPVDLTDMDA
-586 QSALAQFPTQPIPYT
+586 QSALAMFPTQAISYT
-601 YNETT
+601 HDGVT
-606 PITDSD
+606 PITDTD
-612 GNSLMVSDLAE
+612 GSSLTASDLAA
-623 GDVLVITVSMDAG
+623 GDVLVITVSGDTG
-636 GNISINAIQRVFS
+636 GNFSIGSIRRVFS
-649 SQPEKPTDPSQGG
+649 AQPEKPDGPSQGG
-662 NNQGGSGQL
+662 GGQGGSGQGS
-671 PGGITI
+671 GGITI
-677 PGDIT
+677 PGGI
-682 VPNGVTIPDRNSLSG
+682 SLPG
-697 GFSGIMSG
+697 GFGGSGTG
-705 GNTGKSSQEA
+705 GSGKSSQKS

-768 GTVTSIAREGE
+768 GIVTSIAREGE
-779 NEGGNTKF
+779 NAGGNTKF
-787 AVEVTLPKEDAMLPG
+787 AVEVTLPKEDSMLPG

-851 QTGLSDGDR
+851 QTGLSDGER

>member
-1 MKKNDPRRGILIALV
+1 MKKIDPRRGILIALV

-29 VCLFRGESAPEAMTV
+29 VCLYTGESSQGVMAAPADTV
-44 PSNTVTREQAR
+44 SREQAR
-55 GGDFTPGD
+55 GRDFA
-63 FTPSAGEG
+63 PSDAEG
-71 FTPPQGSDR
+71 FTPPQGGDR
-80 TGGVP
+80 TG
-85 FPEGGDRMGDAAFP
+85 
-99 EHGDR
+99 
-104 AGDFAFP
+104 DFAPP
-111 EQPEDIAAMPASA
+111 ERPEDFSPMTESTQD
-124 PSGILGTL
+124 GIPGTL
-132 RRAWLPI
+132 RGAWLPV
-139 VTLCAAGIGVCL
+139 VTLCVAADAVCL
-151 FLLVRLKKK
+151 ILLVRLKKK
-160 KPEAPH
+160 KPDTRP
-166 KSDMPELETELENEV
+166 KSTMPELETEDDV
-181 RPRKSSAASWVT
+181 RPRKSRAASWVT
-193 AIALLLTLALI
+193 AVAVLLTLALI
-204 LSSLPSGSTNGDTVV
+204 LSSLPSGSTDGDTVV

-226 QAETTAISTVLSGA
+226 QAETAAISTVLSGA
-240 GTLSGADGIGAEIPD
+240 GTLTSSDGTGAEIPN
-255 SVSVESY
+255 SVSVSCY
-262 HVKNGDLVAAGDILA
+262 HAKNGDLVETGDILA
-277 SVSQVQ
+277 SVSQAE

-296 ELDKDLNEQRSKTA
+296 ELDKDLNEQRGKTA
-310 DTAVNA
+310 DTAVTA

-326 VQEGDSVED
+326 VQEGDSAAD

-362 AGDSVTVTLSDGTD
+362 AGDSVTVTLSDGTT

-402 SVSVTDGEGN
+402 PVSVTDGEGN

-429 FSGTVSRVQA
+429 FSGTVSRVQV
-439 ALNRKVTAGTGLITL
+439 ALNRKVTAGTRLITL

-494 GQVSGIPEDGDFVPL
+494 GQVSGIPENGDFVPL
-509 ASSGEEFTA
+509 ASSGEEMTA
-518 SNLTDSEPVRL
+518 SNLTASEPVRL

-537 GGQGEQK
+537 GGQEGEQPPVN
-544 PDGSQDPPAGAVTYA
+544 PDGPQEPPAGAVTYA
-559 ASVSAVSGSVMILN
+559 ASVSAISGSAMILN
-573 ITTDPVDLTAMDA
+573 ITSEPVDLTVMDA
-586 QSALAQFPTQPIPYT
+586 QSALAQLPTQAISYT
-601 YNETT
+601 HDGVT
-606 PITDSD
+606 PITDTD
-612 GNSLMVSDLAE
+612 GSSLTASDLAA

-662 NNQGGSGQL
+662 GSQGGSGQL

-677 PGDIT
+677 PGGI
-682 VPNGVTIPDRNSLSG
+682 SLPG
-697 GFSGIMSG
+697 GLGGSMSG
-705 GNTGKSSQEA
+705 GSSGKSSQKS

-779 NEGGNTKF
+779 NAGGNTKF
-787 AVEVTLPKEDAMLPG
+787 AVEVTLPKEDSMLPG

-837 YDEKKDQLT
+837 YDGKKDQLT

>member
-1 MKKNDPRRGILIALV
+1 MKKIDPRRGILIALV

-29 VCLFRGESAPEAMTV
+29 VCLYTGESSQGVMAAPADTV
-44 PSNTVTREQAR
+44 SREQAR
-55 GGDFTPGD
+55 GRDFA
-63 FTPSAGEG
+63 PSDAEG
-71 FTPPQGSDR
+71 FTPPQGGDR
-80 TGGVP
+80 TGDFTP
-85 FPEGGDRMGDAAFP
+85 PER
-99 EHGDR
+99 
-104 AGDFAFP
+104 
-111 EQPEDIAAMPASA
+111 PEDFSPMTESTQD
-124 PSGILGTL
+124 GIPGTL
-132 RRAWLPI
+132 RGAWLPV
-139 VTLCAAGIGVCL
+139 VTLCVAADAVCL
-151 FLLVRLKKK
+151 ILLVRLKKK
-160 KPEAPH
+160 KPEAPP
-166 KSDMPELETELENEV
+166 KSDMPELETEDDI
-181 RPRKSSAASWVT
+181 RTPKKSGASWVT
-193 AIALLLTLALI
+193 AIAVLLTLALI
-204 LSSLPSGSTNGDTVV
+204 LSSLPSGSTDGDTVV

-226 QAETTAISTVLSGA
+226 QAETAAISTVLSGA
-240 GTLSGADGIGAEIPD
+240 GTLTSSDGTGAEIPN
-255 SVSVESY
+255 SVSVSCY
-262 HVKNGDLVAAGDILA
+262 HAKNGDLVETGDILA
-277 SVSQVQ
+277 SVSQAE

-296 ELDKDLNEQRSKTA
+296 ELDKDLNEQRGKTA
-310 DTAVNA
+310 DTAVTA

-326 VQEGDSVED
+326 VQEGDSAAD

-362 AGDSVTVTLSDGTD
+362 AGDSVTVTLSDGTT

-402 SVSVTDGEGN
+402 PVSVADSEGK

-429 FSGTVSRVQA
+429 FSGTVSRVQVT
-439 ALNRKVTAGTGLITL
+439 LNRKVTAGTRLITL

-472 LEEIMLDLTKL
+472 LEEIMLELTKL

-509 ASSGEEFTA
+509 ASSGEELTGSSLTA
-518 SNLTDSEPVRL
+518 SEPVRL

-537 GGQGEQK
+537 GGQEGEQ
-544 PDGSQDPPAGAVTYA
+544 PPVNPSEPQEPPAGAVTYA
-559 ASVSAVSGSVMILN
+559 ASVSAISGSAMILN
-573 ITTDPVDLTAMDA
+573 ITTQPVDLTDMDA
-586 QSALAQFPTQPIPYT
+586 QSALAMFPTQAISYT
-601 YNETT
+601 HDGVT
-606 PITDSD
+606 PITDTD
-612 GNSLMVSDLAE
+612 GSSLTASDLAA
-623 GDVLVITVSMDAG
+623 GDVLVITVSGDAG
-636 GNISINAIQRVFS
+636 GNFSIGSIRRVFS
-649 SQPEKPTDPSQGG
+649 AQPEKPDGPSQGG
-662 NNQGGSGQL
+662 GGQGGSGQGS
-671 PGGITI
+671 GGITI
-677 PGDIT
+677 PGGI
-682 VPNGVTIPDRNSLSG
+682 SLPG
-697 GFSGIMSG
+697 GFGGSGTG
-705 GNTGKSSQEA
+705 GSGKSSQKS

-768 GTVTSIAREGE
+768 GIVTSIAREGE
-779 NEGGNTKF
+779 NAGGNTKF
-787 AVEVTLPKEDAMLPG
+787 AVEVTLPKEDSMLPG

-851 QTGLSDGDR
+851 QTGLSDGER

>member
-29 VCLFRGESAPEAMTV
+29 VCLYTGESSQGAMTV
-44 PSNTVTREQAR
+44 SADAVTREQAR
-55 GGDFTPGD
+55 GGDFAPGD
-63 FTPSAGEG
+63 FTPPAGEG
-71 FTPPQGSDR
+71 FTPPQGGGR
-80 TGGVP
+80 T
-85 FPEGGDRMGDAAFP
+85 GDAAFP
-99 EHGDR
+99 ERGDR
-104 AGDFAFP
+104 AGNFAFP
-111 EQPEDIAAMPASA
+111 EQPEDFSPTTESTQ
-124 PSGILGTL
+124 SGILGTL

-139 VTLCAAGIGVCL
+139 VLVCVAADAVCL
-151 FLLVRLKKK
+151 ILLVRLKKK
-160 KPEAPH
+160 KPEAPP
-166 KSDMPELETELENEV
+166 KSTMPELETEPENDL
-181 RPRKSSAASWVT
+181 RPRKNSAASWVT
-193 AIALLLTLALI
+193 AVAVLLTFALI
-204 LSSLPSGSTNGDTVV
+204 LSSLPSGSTDGVTQV

-240 GTLSGADGIGAEIPD
+240 GTLTSADGIGAEIPD
-255 SVSVESY
+255 SVSVSCY
-262 HVKNGDLVAAGDILA
+262 HVKNGSIVEAGDILA
-277 SVSQVQ
+277 SVSQAE

-296 ELDKDLNEQRSKTA
+296 ELDKDLNEQRGKTA
-310 DTAVNA
+310 DTAVTA

-326 VQEGDSVED
+326 VQEGDSAAD

-362 AGDSVTVTLSDGTD
+362 AGDSVTVTLSDGTA

-402 SVSVTDGEGN
+402 PVSVTDGEGN
-412 TLGTGKLYIHSQ
+412 TLGAGNLYIHSQ

-429 FSGTVSRVQA
+429 FSGTVSRVQV
-439 ALNRKVTAGTGLITL
+439 ALNRKVTAGTRLITL

-472 LEEIMLDLTKL
+472 LEETMLALTKL
-483 SRDGFLRAEQA
+483 NRDGYLRAEQA
-494 GQVSGIPEDGDFVPL
+494 GQVSGIPENGDFVPL
-509 ASSGEEFTA
+509 ASSGEEMTA
-518 SNLTDSEPVRL
+518 SNLTASEPVRL

-537 GGQGEQK
+537 GGQEGEQPPVN
-544 PDGSQDPPAGAVTYA
+544 PDGPQEPPAGAVTYA
-559 ASVSAVSGSVMILN
+559 ASVAAISGSVMILN
-573 ITTDPVDLTAMDA
+573 ITTEPVDLTVMDA
-586 QSALAQFPTQPIPYT
+586 QSALAQLPTQAISYT
-601 YNETT
+601 HDGVT
-606 PITDSD
+606 PITDTD
-612 GNSLMVSDLAE
+612 GNSLTASDLAA
-623 GDVLVITVSMDAG
+623 GDMLVITVSMDAG
-636 GNISINAIQRVFS
+636 GNISINAIQRIFS
-649 SQPEKPTDPSQGG
+649 AQPEKPGDPSQGG
-662 NNQGGSGQL
+662 GSQGGSGQL

-677 PGDIT
+677 PGGI
-682 VPNGVTIPDRNSLSG
+682 SLPG
-697 GFSGIMSG
+697 GLGGSMSG
-705 GNTGKSSQEA
+705 GSSGKSSQKS

-779 NEGGNTKF
+779 NAGGNTKF
-787 AVEVTLPKEDAMLPG
+787 AVEVTLPKEDSMLPG

-837 YDEKKDQLT
+837 YDGKKDQLT